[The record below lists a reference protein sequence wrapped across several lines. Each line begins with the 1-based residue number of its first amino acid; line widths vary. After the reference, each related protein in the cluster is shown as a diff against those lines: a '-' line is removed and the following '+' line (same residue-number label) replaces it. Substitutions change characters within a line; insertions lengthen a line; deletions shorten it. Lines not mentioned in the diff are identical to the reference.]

1 MQLAEPQ
8 TKARPRL
15 LSVADAMHALLIRR
29 ADELQGCAEGSAEE
43 AELGSIADAL
53 TAYEL
58 MRWPEGRIQG
68 GKG

>member
-29 ADELQGCAEGSAEE
+29 ADELQGCAEGSAE
-43 AELGSIADAL
+43 GSIADAL

>member
-1 MQLAEPQ
+1 MQVIEQPSQ
-8 TKARPRL
+8 SRRRL
-15 LSVADAMHALLIRR
+15 ISAADAMHALLIRR
-29 ADELQGCAEGSAEE
+29 ADELQGCTEDSAGK

-58 MRWPEGRIQG
+58 MRWPEGKATG

>member
-1 MQLAEPQ
+1 
-8 TKARPRL
+8 
-15 LSVADAMHALLIRR
+15 MHALLIRR
-29 ADELQGCAEGSAEE
+29 ADELHGCTEGSAEE

-58 MRWPEGRIQG
+58 MRWPEGRVPG